1 MTSVNL
7 SLGDRFKNHKT
18 YINRT
23 LWTSYVALPM
33 LAAYFIM
40 GVIMTISRSVNY
52 ATIYDQSA
60 EVLTREKIAGVSRIL
75 GLPQF
80 GWMLVIGIAIMF
92 ALQGFYYVFNSSQ
105 IDFYLSQ
112 PTTRTQRIRKNYL
125 NAMSTF
131 LVMYV
136 FSEVVALIIAA
147 AMGAVNRYVI
157 LSALA
162 ETIRALNLFFAFY
175 NITVLA
181 VMLSGTLPI
190 AILLTMGMSFVSMI
204 IVAELDLFKG
214 IFFATYSDIKPF
226 NVHLSPLFDRVAAM
240 NEMTSRN
247 NFYQAVSS
255 FDGFGKCLKLIVPRE
270 IDTLIV
276 GIIAFVAVLIISHLR
291 QSEWAGKSI
300 PLRPFRW
307 FVKVIACALVGIGS
321 GYFVYLIYIGVWN
334 KKLYPIMC
342 AIMIVATI
350 FAGCVMEVILEGN
363 IRRFFKGM
371 AQTIVAACLVLLT
384 FIIYRGDLLGF
395 DSYVPDPSKVASC
408 AIIGGNRSFNSYTDT
423 YYSYG
428 TGSDMVLNNVED
440 VCKIARTGMKLQK
453 ELRDSDGRSSTG
465 GYFMTVLYRMKN
477 GRKIYRYIV
486 VPYDSFDEEMERIV
500 SSEEFKRGYFDIFS
514 DDRVREADKATKSH
528 TLRYVSMNSSSDT
541 RNFDYEKVS
550 DAYRKDLLENYTFS
564 YIKESV
570 PIGSIEYENNGTEDY
585 IFGSLDVYDSF
596 TNTIALLQEYGIYQ
610 EGTLKASDIKEI
622 RVTNYFVGY
631 DLEENSDAD
640 INYDSTKT
648 SSVSYTDEESIEKI
662 IEVSISNSYHNPWFN
677 YDTTN
682 EQFGIEVYLKG
693 NSSSYCDQYYSFI
706 RGKVPD
712 FVKADT
718 KG

>member
-1 MTSVNL
+1 
-7 SLGDRFKNHKT
+7 
-18 YINRT
+18 
-23 LWTSYVALPM
+23 
-33 LAAYFIM
+33 
-40 GVIMTISRSVNY
+40 
-52 ATIYDQSA
+52 
-60 EVLTREKIAGVSRIL
+60 
-75 GLPQF
+75 
-80 GWMLVIGIAIMF
+80 
-92 ALQGFYYVFNSSQ
+92 
-105 IDFYLSQ
+105 
-112 PTTRTQRIRKNYL
+112 
-125 NAMSTF
+125 
-131 LVMYV
+131 
-136 FSEVVALIIAA
+136 
-147 AMGAVNRYVI
+147 
-157 LSALA
+157 
-162 ETIRALNLFFAFY
+162 
-175 NITVLA
+175 
-181 VMLSGTLPI
+181 
-190 AILLTMGMSFVSMI
+190 
-204 IVAELDLFKG
+204 
-214 IFFATYSDIKPF
+214 
-226 NVHLSPLFDRVAAM
+226 
-240 NEMTSRN
+240 
-247 NFYQAVSS
+247 
-255 FDGFGKCLKLIVPRE
+255 
-270 IDTLIV
+270 
-276 GIIAFVAVLIISHLR
+276 VAVLIISHLR

>member
-33 LAAYFIM
+33 LAAYFIL
-40 GVIMTISRSVNY
+40 GVIMAISRSVNY
-52 ATIYDQSA
+52 ATIYEQST

-75 GLPQF
+75 GLPQY
-80 GWMLVIGIAIMF
+80 GWVLVIGIAIMF

-112 PTTRTQRIRKNYL
+112 PTTRTQRIRKNYV
-125 NAMSTF
+125 NAISTF
-131 LVMYV
+131 FVMYV
-136 FSEVVALIIAA
+136 FSEVVAIIIAA
-147 AMGAVNRYVI
+147 AMGAANRYVI
-157 LSALA
+157 LSALV
-162 ETIRALNLFFAFY
+162 ETLRALNLFFAFY

-190 AILLTMGMSFVSMI
+190 AILLTMGMSFVS
-204 IVAELDLFKG
+204 IVFVGELDLFKG
-214 IFFATYSDIKPF
+214 IFFATYSDMKPF
-226 NVHLSPLFDRVAAM
+226 NVYLSPLFDRIVAM
-240 NEMTSRN
+240 NDVLNRN
-247 NFYQAVSS
+247 NYYQAISS
-255 FDGFGKCLKLIVPRE
+255 AEGFGKCLSMIVPRE

-276 GIIAFVAVLIISHLR
+276 GVIAFVAVLIFAHFR
-291 QSEWAGKSI
+291 HSEWAGKSI
-300 PLRPFRW
+300 PLRSFRW

-408 AIIGGNRSFNSYTDT
+408 AIIGGNRSFNYYTDT
-423 YYSYG
+423 NYMYG
-428 TGSDMVLNNVED
+428 TGSDMVLTNVED
-440 VCKIARTGMKLQK
+440 VCEIARAGMKLQK
-453 ELRDSDGRSSTG
+453 DARDDESKAGIS
-465 GYFMTVLYRMKN
+465 GYYMSVLYRMKN
-477 GRKIYRYIV
+477 GREIYRSII
-486 VPYDSFDEEMERIV
+486 VPYDAYEEQMNRIV
-500 SSEEFKRGYFDIFS
+500 SSEEFKRGYFECFS
-514 DDRVREADKATKSH
+514 DDRIREVDKTTKSH
-528 TLRYVSMNSSSDT
+528 TLRYVTINSSSDT
-541 RNFDYEKVS
+541 KNFDYEKVS
-550 DAYRKDLLENYTFS
+550 DAYRKDLLENYS
-564 YIKESV
+564 YSNIKDKM
-570 PIGSIEYENNGTEDY
+570 PIGNIEYENNGADDY
-585 IFGSLDVYDSF
+585 IYGSLDVYDSF

-622 RVTNYFVGY
+622 RVTNYYVGY
-631 DLEENSDAD
+631 DLEENPDNEMS
-640 INYDSTKT
+640 YDNAK
-648 SSVSYTDEESIEKI
+648 SSSISYTNEESIEKI

-677 YDTTN
+677 YDKTN
-682 EQFGIEVYLKG
+682 DQYGIEIYMKG
-693 NSSSYCDQYYSFI
+693 NSSSYCDQYYTFLK
-706 RGKVPD
+706 GKVPN
-712 FVKADT
+712 FVKEDT